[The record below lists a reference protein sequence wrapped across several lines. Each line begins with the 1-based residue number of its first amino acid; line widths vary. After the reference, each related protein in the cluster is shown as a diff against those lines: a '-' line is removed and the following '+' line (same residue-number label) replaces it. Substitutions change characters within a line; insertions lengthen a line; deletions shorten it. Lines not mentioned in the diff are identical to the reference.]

1 MQIVCRL
8 RSQKRGTFKKA
19 VFSFAPSAFPIPM
32 IRSSQPV
39 LQFPALLAVIW
50 LLFSPIFTLAKDG
63 ELSITPIDDATDQPV
78 PIRVLI
84 RNESGRVPKLQGLLR
99 RGDWYLLDRTFVIR
113 QREGDFN
120 YIGSRGLEYALT
132 QGGFTMS
139 RDAADEHPIYVE
151 RSCDM
156 RKEDWWGGDLWSELP
171 KEELTR
177 WMGADDLDL
186 ALTIT
191 RPEPEPAP
199 TTDATETPPAAK
211 PKPKPAASKLER
223 IADSRE
229 RWASEASFIDL
240 RLESGL
246 LFQGWERMEKVQ
258 QKNLELPIAPRIL
271 QRAID
276 DQAMHIALIQ
286 PWSRDVPLLLAQGRI
301 DSIAVLAHHL
311 QPEKSLPIT
320 AASFN
325 PDTVRFSGP
334 RGLGRLVEH
343 TYWQLLDAGF
353 RIAPSAASGFGRN
366 GLDTHL
372 GYNRIY
378 VSLAGSESDSTWWE
392 RLKAGKAVV
401 TNGPLLRP
409 LINGELPGATLK
421 SVDGSPI
428 ELQVNVSLA
437 VRDPVE
443 YLEVVHNSET
453 LYRARLDE
461 HAQRGGEIPP
471 LKVTHSGWVLIRVV
485 TDHEPSYRFG
495 MTAPYY
501 VEIGGKPHIK
511 KEAVAYFQSW
521 LEESAKKIGKL
532 DAPEREAYQPYLEKA
547 REFWEARAVQGQ

>member
-1 MQIVCRL
+1 
-8 RSQKRGTFKKA
+8 
-19 VFSFAPSAFPIPM
+19 M
-32 IRSSQPV
+32 IRSSRQMLRLSPS
-39 LQFPALLAVIW
+39 LAVVW
-50 LLFSPIFTLAKDG
+50 LLFWANYPSAYFLGANFLGANSLIAKDG

-78 PIRVLI
+78 PIRLFI
-84 RNESGRVPKLQGLLR
+84 RNDSGRVPRLPGLLR
-99 RGDWYLLDRTFVIR
+99 RGDWYLLDRSFVIR
-113 QREGDFN
+113 QRDGDFN

-171 KEELTR
+171 KDELTR
-177 WMGADDLDL
+177 WMGADDLDI

-191 RPEPEPAP
+191 RPEIEEEPSTTNDDAGNKTEP
-199 TTDATETPPAAK
+199 TPK
-211 PKPKPAASKLER
+211 PKPKPNTPKLER
-223 IADSRE
+223 IEDSRV
-229 RWASEASFIDL
+229 RWASEASFVDL
-240 RLESGL
+240 RIESGL
-246 LFQGWERMEKVQ
+246 LFYGWPRMEKVQ
-258 QKNLELPIAPRIL
+258 QKNLALPIAPRVL
-271 QRAID
+271 QRAIED
-276 DQAMHIALIQ
+276 GAKHIAIIQ
-286 PWSRDVPLLLAQGRI
+286 PWSRDVPLLLAQGNI
-301 DSIAVLAHHL
+301 DSFAVLAHHL
-311 QPEKSLPIT
+311 QPDKSLPIT
-320 AASFN
+320 AATFN
-325 PDTVRFSGP
+325 PDTVRFNGP

-378 VSLAGSESDSTWWE
+378 VSLAGSESDLTWWE
-392 RLKAGKAVV
+392 RLKAGKAMV

-421 SVDGSPI
+421 SVDGAPI
-428 ELQVNVSLA
+428 ELQVNISLT

-471 LKVTHSGWVLIRVV
+471 LKVSKSGWVLIRVV

-501 VEIGGKPHIK
+501 IEIGGTPHIK
-511 KEAVAYFQSW
+511 KEAVAYFQTW

-532 DAPEREAYQPYLEKA
+532 DAAERDAYQPYIEKA
-547 REFWEARAVQGQ
+547 REFWQTRAAQGQ